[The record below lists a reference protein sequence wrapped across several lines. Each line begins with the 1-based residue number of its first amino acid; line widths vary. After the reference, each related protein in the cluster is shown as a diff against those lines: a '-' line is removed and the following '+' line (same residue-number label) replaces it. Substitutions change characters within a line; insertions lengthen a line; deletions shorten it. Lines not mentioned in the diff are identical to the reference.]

1 MRSKYSVSHSE
12 RVTNAEKTLEIYG
25 VTLEKN
31 VSQPAAFYHAKLT
44 DEQFAAFWSRVSN
57 EPIPTLGGEVNGF
70 RSVRFTH
77 LAEPY
82 VSLTIP
88 ADKALD
94 LIANGSAV
102 EGIALQP
109 AIAG

>member
-12 RVTNAEKTLEIYG
+12 RVANADKTIDVYG

-31 VSQPAAFYHAKLT
+31 VAVKSPFYHAKLT
-44 DEQFAAFWSRVSN
+44 DDQFAAFWARISN
-57 EPIPTLGGEVNGF
+57 EPVPANGGNVGDF
-70 RSVRFTH
+70 RAVRFDH

-82 VSLTIP
+82 ISLTIS
-88 ADKALD
+88 AEKALD
-94 LIANGSAV
+94 LVASGNAV
-102 EGIALQP
+102 EGIAPQP

>member
-12 RVTNAEKTLEIYG
+12 RVANADKTIEIHG

-31 VSQPAAFYHAKLT
+31 VAVKSPFYHAKLT
-44 DEQFAAFWSRVSN
+44 DDGFAAFWSRVSN
-57 EPIPTLGGEVNGF
+57 APAPKSGDVGDF
-70 RSVRFTH
+70 HFVRFDH

-88 ADKALD
+88 AEKALD
-94 LIANGSAV
+94 LVANGAAV
-102 EGIALQP
+102 EGLALQP